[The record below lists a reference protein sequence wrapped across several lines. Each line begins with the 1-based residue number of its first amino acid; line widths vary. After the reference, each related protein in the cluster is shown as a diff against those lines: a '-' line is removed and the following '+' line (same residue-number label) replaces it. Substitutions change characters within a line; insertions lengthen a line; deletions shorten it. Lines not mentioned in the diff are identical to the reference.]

1 MENGKPKTENRKLS
15 NEQGYTLVEIIL
27 YSGIL
32 ALFLLLTVQIFISVK
47 LSSAHSDVFVSL
59 SKNFRQTVSDLTP
72 TIKGAETVTSPLPGE
87 TVSVL
92 SLNDGLILYQL
103 GDGVFRKTEN
113 GQTWDLTT
121 EEVTVSNLSFQ
132 NLAEVDQAASI
143 KIKMTL
149 ESNHLLEGGRRL
161 SDYIETTVN
170 LR

>member
-1 MENGKPKTENRKLS
+1 MKNRKPKTENRRLS
-15 NEQGYTLVEIIL
+15 KEQGYTLVEIIL

-59 SKNFRQTVSDLTP
+59 SKNFRQIISDLTQ
-72 TIKGAETVTSPLPGE
+72 TIKRAETVTSPLPGE
-87 TVSVL
+87 TVSTL
-92 SLNDGLILYQL
+92 SLDDGVILYQL
-103 GDGVFRKTEN
+103 GDGVFRKTES

-132 NLAEVDQAASI
+132 NLAEADQAASI
-143 KIKMTL
+143 KIRMTL
-149 ESNHLLEGGRRL
+149 ESNYLLEGGRRL
-161 SDYIETTVN
+161 SEDLETTVG